1 MKVKQI
7 SIDKIIPYHN
17 NPRKNQAID
26 KVASSINEYGFQQP
40 IVVDQNMVVIVGHTR
55 LLASKKL
62 KLKKVPIAIADL
74 TKSQAKA
81 YRLADNRT
89 NEDSSWN
96 EELLKGELLDL
107 EGLLNSTG
115 FEDSELEKLLDN
127 PEPEDDAE
135 VVFSEEIGET
145 NNYIVLVFKNDIDW
159 LSAQTHFNLETVTS
173 KRQNGKAWSKGIGR
187 VLDGA
192 KYITELK
199 TYPPFT

>member
-40 IVVDQNMVVIVGHTR
+40 IVVDKNMVVIVGHTR

-115 FEDSELEKLLDN
+115 FDDSELEKLLDD

-199 TYPPFT
+199 T

>member
-7 SIDKIIPYHN
+7 NIDKIIPYHN

-89 NEDSSWN
+89 NEDSSWD

-107 EGLLNSTG
+107 DGLLNSTG
-115 FEDSELEKLLDN
+115 FEDSELEKLLDD

-173 KRQNGKAWSKGIGR
+173 KRQNGKPWSKGIGR

-199 TYPPFT
+199 A

>member
-1 MKVKQI
+1 MKIKI
-7 SIDKIIPYHN
+7 TPIDKLIPYHN
-17 NPRKNQAID
+17 NPRKNQAVD

-40 IVVDQNMVVIVGHTR
+40 IVVDKNMVLIVGHTR

-62 KLKKVPIAIADL
+62 GLKKVPVAIADL
-74 TKSQAKA
+74 SKRQAKA

-89 NEDSSWN
+89 NEDSTWE

-107 EGLLNSTG
+107 ENLISSIG
-115 FEDSELEKLLDN
+115 FEDSELENLLEE
-127 PEPEDDAE
+127 PKQEEEPEI
-135 VVFSEEIGET
+135 VFSEEIGET

-187 VLDGA
+187 VIDGA
-192 KYITELK
+192 KYITGLG
-199 TYPPFT
+199 

>member
-7 SIDKIIPYHN
+7 NINKIIPYHN

-40 IVVDQNMVVIVGHTR
+40 IVVDKNMVVIVGHTR

-62 KLKKVPIAIADL
+62 GLKKVPIAIADL
-74 TKSQAKA
+74 SKSQAKA

-89 NEDSSWN
+89 NEDSSWD

-107 EGLLNSTG
+107 EGLINTIG
-115 FEDSELEKLLDN
+115 FEDSELEKLLEE
-127 PEPEDDAE
+127 PEPEDEPDVE
-135 VVFSEEIGET
+135 FSEEIGEA

-159 LSAQTHFNLETVTS
+159 LSAQTHFNLKTVSS
-173 KRQNGKAWSKGIGR
+173 KRQNGKPWSKGIGR
-187 VLDGA
+187 VVDGA

-199 TYPPFT
+199 T

>member
-7 SIDKIIPYHN
+7 NINKIIPYHN

-40 IVVDQNMVVIVGHTR
+40 IVVDKNMVVIVGHTR

-62 KLKKVPIAIADL
+62 GLKKVPIAIADL
-74 TKSQAKA
+74 SKSQAKA

-89 NEDSSWN
+89 NEDSSWD

-107 EGLLNSTG
+107 ECLINTIG
-115 FEDSELEKLLDN
+115 FEDSELEKLLEE
-127 PEPEDDAE
+127 PEPEDEPDVE
-135 VVFSEEIGET
+135 FSEEIGEA

-159 LSAQTHFNLETVTS
+159 LSAQTHFNLKTVSS
-173 KRQNGKAWSKGIGR
+173 KRQNGKPWSKGIGR
-187 VLDGA
+187 VVDGA
-192 KYITELK
+192 K
-199 TYPPFT
+199 

>member
-1 MKVKQI
+1 MKVKQVN
-7 SIDKIIPYHN
+7 IDKIIPYHN

-40 IVVDQNMVVIVGHTR
+40 IVVDPNMVVIVGHTR

-62 KLKKVPIAIADL
+62 GLKKVPIAIADL
-74 TKSQAKA
+74 SKSQAKA

-89 NEDSSWN
+89 NEDSSWD

-107 EGLLNSTG
+107 EGLLDLTG
-115 FEDSELEKLLDN
+115 FEDNELEKLLEE
-127 PEPEDDAE
+127 PEPEDEPD
-135 VVFSEEIGET
+135 VKFSEEIGEA

-159 LSAQTHFNLETVTS
+159 LSAQTHFNLETVNS
-173 KRQNGKAWSKGIGR
+173 KRQNGKPWSKGIGR
-187 VLDGA
+187 VVDGA

-199 TYPPFT
+199 T

>member
-1 MKVKQI
+1 MKVKQVN
-7 SIDKIIPYHN
+7 IDKIIPYHN

-40 IVVDQNMVVIVGHTR
+40 IVVDPNMVVIVGHTR

-62 KLKKVPIAIADL
+62 GLKKVPIAIADL
-74 TKSQAKA
+74 SKSQAKA

-89 NEDSSWN
+89 NEDSSWD

-107 EGLLNSTG
+107 EGLINTIG
-115 FEDSELEKLLDN
+115 FEDSELEKLLEE
-127 PEPEDDAE
+127 PEPDDE
-135 VVFSEEIGET
+135 PDVEFSEEIGEA

-159 LSAQTHFNLETVTS
+159 LSAQTHFNLKTVSS
-173 KRQNGKAWSKGIGR
+173 KRQNGKPWSKGIGR
-187 VLDGA
+187 VVDGA

-199 TYPPFT
+199 T

>member
-7 SIDKIIPYHN
+7 NIDKIIPYHN

-62 KLKKVPIAIADL
+62 ELKKVPIAIADL

-89 NEDSSWN
+89 NEDSSWD

-115 FEDSELEKLLDN
+115 FEDSELEKLLDD

-199 TYPPFT
+199 T

>member
-7 SIDKIIPYHN
+7 NINKIIPYHN

-40 IVVDQNMVVIVGHTR
+40 IVVDKNMVVIVGHTR

-62 KLKKVPIAIADL
+62 GLKKVPIAIADL
-74 TKSQAKA
+74 SKSQAKA

-89 NEDSSWN
+89 NEDSSWD

-107 EGLLNSTG
+107 EGLINTIG
-115 FEDSELEKLLDN
+115 FEDSELEKLLEE
-127 PEPEDDAE
+127 PEPEDDPDVE
-135 VVFSEEIGET
+135 FSEEIGEA

-159 LSAQTHFNLETVTS
+159 LSAQTHFNLKTVSS
-173 KRQNGKAWSKGIGR
+173 KRQNGKPWSKGIGR
-187 VLDGA
+187 VVDGA

-199 TYPPFT
+199 A

>member
-1 MKVKQI
+1 MKVKQVN
-7 SIDKIIPYHN
+7 IDKIIPYHN

-40 IVVDQNMVVIVGHTR
+40 IVVDPNMVVIVGHTR

-62 KLKKVPIAIADL
+62 GLKKVPIAIADL
-74 TKSQAKA
+74 SKSQAKA

-89 NEDSSWN
+89 NEDSSWD

-107 EGLLNSTG
+107 EGLLDLTG
-115 FEDSELEKLLDN
+115 FEDNELEKLLEE
-127 PEPEDDAE
+127 PEPEDEPDVE
-135 VVFSEEIGET
+135 FSEEIGEA

-159 LSAQTHFNLETVTS
+159 LSAQTHFNLKTVSS
-173 KRQNGKAWSKGIGR
+173 KRQNGKPWSKGIGR
-187 VLDGA
+187 VVDGA

-199 TYPPFT
+199 T

>member
-7 SIDKIIPYHN
+7 NINKIIPYHN

-40 IVVDQNMVVIVGHTR
+40 IVVDSNMVVIVGHTR

-62 KLKKVPIAIADL
+62 GLKKVPIAIADL
-74 TKSQAKA
+74 SKSQAKA

-89 NEDSSWN
+89 NEDSSWD

-107 EGLLNSTG
+107 EGLLSSTG
-115 FEDSELEKLLDN
+115 FEDTELEKLLEE
-127 PEPEDDAE
+127 PKPEDNADI
-135 VVFSEEIGET
+135 VFSEEIGET
-145 NNYIVLVFKNDIDW
+145 NNYVVLVFKNDIDW
-159 LSAQTHFNLETVTS
+159 LSAQTHFNLQTVTS

-192 KYITELK
+192 KYLTELNK
-199 TYPPFT
+199 

>member
-7 SIDKIIPYHN
+7 NINKIIPYHN

-26 KVASSINEYGFQQP
+26 KVASSINEYGFQLP
-40 IVVDQNMVVIVGHTR
+40 IVVDKNMVVIVGHTR

-62 KLKKVPIAIADL
+62 GLKKVPIAIADL
-74 TKSQAKA
+74 SKSQAKA

-89 NEDSSWN
+89 NEDSSWD

-107 EGLLNSTG
+107 EGLINTIG
-115 FEDSELEKLLDN
+115 FEDSELEKLLEE
-127 PEPEDDAE
+127 PEPEDDPDVE
-135 VVFSEEIGET
+135 FSEEIGEA

-159 LSAQTHFNLETVTS
+159 LSAQTHFNLKIVSS
-173 KRQNGKAWSKGIGR
+173 KRQNGKPWSKGIGR
-187 VLDGA
+187 VVDGA

-199 TYPPFT
+199 T

>member
-7 SIDKIIPYHN
+7 NIDKIIPYHN

-40 IVVDQNMVVIVGHTR
+40 IVVDSNMVVIVGHTR

-62 KLKKVPIAIADL
+62 GLKKVPIAIADL
-74 TKSQAKA
+74 SKSQAKA

-89 NEDSSWN
+89 NEDSSWD

-107 EGLLNSTG
+107 EGLLSSTG
-115 FEDSELEKLLDN
+115 FEDTELEKLLEE
-127 PEPEDDAE
+127 PKPEDNADI
-135 VVFSEEIGET
+135 VFSEEIGET
-145 NNYIVLVFKNDIDW
+145 NNYVVLVFKNDIDW
-159 LSAQTHFNLETVTS
+159 LSAQTHFNLQTVTS

-192 KYITELK
+192 KYLTELNK
-199 TYPPFT
+199 

>member
-7 SIDKIIPYHN
+7 NIDKIIPYHN

-115 FEDSELEKLLDN
+115 FEDSELEKLLDD

-173 KRQNGKAWSKGIGR
+173 KRQNGKPWSKGVGR

-199 TYPPFT
+199 T

>member
-1 MKVKQI
+1 MKVKQVN
-7 SIDKIIPYHN
+7 IDKIIPYHN

-40 IVVDQNMVVIVGHTR
+40 IVVDPNMVVIVGHTR

-62 KLKKVPIAIADL
+62 GLKKVPIAIADL
-74 TKSQAKA
+74 SKSQAKA

-89 NEDSSWN
+89 NEDSSWD

-107 EGLLNSTG
+107 EGLINTIG
-115 FEDSELEKLLDN
+115 FEDTELEKLLE
-127 PEPEDDAE
+127 EPELEDEPDVE
-135 VVFSEEIGET
+135 FSEEIGEA

-159 LSAQTHFNLETVTS
+159 LSAQTHFNLKTVSS
-173 KRQNGKAWSKGIGR
+173 KRQNGKPWSKGIGR
-187 VLDGA
+187 VVDGA

-199 TYPPFT
+199 T

>member
-1 MKVKQI
+1 MKVKQVN
-7 SIDKIIPYHN
+7 IDKIIPYHN

-40 IVVDQNMVVIVGHTR
+40 IVVDPNMVVIVGHTR

-62 KLKKVPIAIADL
+62 GLKKVPIAIADL
-74 TKSQAKA
+74 SKSQAKA

-89 NEDSSWN
+89 NEDSSWD

-107 EGLLNSTG
+107 EGLINTIG
-115 FEDSELEKLLDN
+115 FEDSELEKLLEE
-127 PEPEDDAE
+127 PEPEDEPDVE
-135 VVFSEEIGET
+135 FSEEIGEA

-159 LSAQTHFNLETVTS
+159 LSAQTHFNLKTVSS
-173 KRQNGKAWSKGIGR
+173 KRQNGKPWSKGIGR
-187 VLDGA
+187 VVDGA

-199 TYPPFT
+199 T

>member
-7 SIDKIIPYHN
+7 NINKIIPYHN

-40 IVVDQNMVVIVGHTR
+40 IVVDKNMVVIVGHTR

-62 KLKKVPIAIADL
+62 GLKKVPIAIADL
-74 TKSQAKA
+74 SKSQAKA

-89 NEDSSWN
+89 NEDSSWD

-107 EGLLNSTG
+107 EGLINTIG
-115 FEDSELEKLLDN
+115 FEDSELEKLLEE
-127 PEPEDDAE
+127 PEPEDDPDVE
-135 VVFSEEIGET
+135 FSEEIGEA

-159 LSAQTHFNLETVTS
+159 LSAQTHFNLKTVSS
-173 KRQNGKAWSKGIGR
+173 KRQNGKPWSKGIGR
-187 VLDGA
+187 VVDGA

-199 TYPPFT
+199 T

>member
-7 SIDKIIPYHN
+7 NIDKIIPYHN

-40 IVVDQNMVVIVGHTR
+40 IVVDKNMVVIVGHTR

-62 KLKKVPIAIADL
+62 GLKKVPIAIADL
-74 TKSQAKA
+74 SKSQAKA

-89 NEDSSWN
+89 NEDSSWD

-107 EGLLNSTG
+107 EGLTNTIG
-115 FEDSELEKLLDN
+115 FEDSELEKLLE
-127 PEPEDDAE
+127 EPELEDEPDVE
-135 VVFSEEIGET
+135 FSEEIGEA

-159 LSAQTHFNLETVTS
+159 LSAQTHFNLKTVSS
-173 KRQNGKAWSKGIGR
+173 KRQNGKPWSKGIGR
-187 VLDGA
+187 VVDGA

-199 TYPPFT
+199 A

>member
-7 SIDKIIPYHN
+7 NIDKIIPYHN

-40 IVVDQNMVVIVGHTR
+40 IVVDKNMVVIVGHTR

-62 KLKKVPIAIADL
+62 GLKKVPIAIADL
-74 TKSQAKA
+74 SKSQAKA

-89 NEDSSWN
+89 NEDSSWD

-107 EGLLNSTG
+107 EGLINTIG
-115 FEDSELEKLLDN
+115 FEDSELEKLLEE
-127 PEPEDDAE
+127 PEPEDE
-135 VVFSEEIGET
+135 VDVEFSEEIGEA

-159 LSAQTHFNLETVTS
+159 LSAQTHFNLKTVSS
-173 KRQNGKAWSKGIGR
+173 KRQNGKPWSKGIGR
-187 VLDGA
+187 VVDGA

-199 TYPPFT
+199 T

>member
-1 MKVKQI
+1 MKIKI
-7 SIDKIIPYHN
+7 TPIDKLIPYHN
-17 NPRKNQAID
+17 NPRKNQAVD

-40 IVVDQNMVVIVGHTR
+40 IVVDKNMVLIVGHTR

-62 KLKKVPIAIADL
+62 GLKKVPVAIADL
-74 TKSQAKA
+74 SKRQAKA

-89 NEDSSWN
+89 NEDSTWE

-107 EGLLNSTG
+107 ENLISSIG
-115 FEDSELEKLLDN
+115 FEDSELENLLEE
-127 PEPEDDAE
+127 PKQEEEPEI
-135 VVFSEEIGET
+135 VFSEEIGET

-187 VLDGA
+187 VIDGA
-192 KYITELK
+192 KYITGLK
-199 TYPPFT
+199 S